1 MAEPTLRSLVDLVHG
16 WYPPGTAEGWDRVGL
31 VHGDLDQPVRRILL
45 AVDPAPAVAQEA
57 AEWGA
62 DLLLTHH
69 PLYLKGVHGFT
80 SQTPKG
86 RTSLTLARAGCALL
100 AAHTNADQAQGGVSE
115 AMADAL
121 GLREARPI
129 LPAPLPATPAAH
141 GGPFGKALLRA
152 GFEDFRVTEI
162 MNVVPEGE
170 GEHLWLEIEKTDW
183 NTEDVALWLAGG
195 VLVHDVLLGSVV
207 IVVSLL
213 ATRLLPAVARP
224 AAGAGLVVLGSLTL
238 LAVPFLGGFGRE
250 NAPDNPTLLDRD
262 YTAGYLV
269 LVATVIIVVVLPVLL
284 HSLRAR
290 REQR

>member
-1 MAEPTLRSLVDLVHG
+1 MSGGEPGRVS
-16 WYPPGTAEGWDRVGL
+16 PGRAVLGAAGGLLTAYGVW
-31 VHGDLDQPVRRILL
+31 
-45 AVDPAPAVAQEA
+45 
-57 AEWGA
+57 
-62 DLLLTHH
+62 LLL
-69 PLYLKGVHGFT
+69 
-80 SQTPKG
+80 SRQ
-86 RTSLTLARAGCALL
+86 
-100 AAHTNADQAQGGVSE
+100 D
-115 AMADAL
+115 
-121 GLREARPI
+121 
-129 LPAPLPATPAAH
+129 
-141 GGPFGKALLRA
+141 
-152 GFEDFRVTEI
+152 
-162 MNVVPEGE
+162 
-170 GEHLWLEIEKTDW
+170 LER
-183 NTEDVALWLAGG
+183 NLDVALWLAGG

>member
-1 MAEPTLRSLVDLVHG
+1 MSGGEPGRVSSGRAVLGAAGVLL
-16 WYPPGTAEGWDRVGL
+16 TAYGVW
-31 VHGDLDQPVRRILL
+31 
-45 AVDPAPAVAQEA
+45 
-57 AEWGA
+57 
-62 DLLLTHH
+62 LLL
-69 PLYLKGVHGFT
+69 
-80 SQTPKG
+80 SRQ
-86 RTSLTLARAGCALL
+86 
-100 AAHTNADQAQGGVSE
+100 D
-115 AMADAL
+115 
-121 GLREARPI
+121 
-129 LPAPLPATPAAH
+129 
-141 GGPFGKALLRA
+141 
-152 GFEDFRVTEI
+152 
-162 MNVVPEGE
+162 
-170 GEHLWLEIEKTDW
+170 LER
-183 NTEDVALWLAGG
+183 NLDVALWLAGG

>member
-1 MAEPTLRSLVDLVHG
+1 MSAGETGRVS
-16 WYPPGTAEGWDRVGL
+16 PGR
-31 VHGDLDQPVRRILL
+31 
-45 AVDPAPAVAQEA
+45 AVLGSA
-57 AEWGA
+57 
-62 DLLLTHH
+62 
-69 PLYLKGVHGFT
+69 GV
-80 SQTPKG
+80 
-86 RTSLTLARAGCALL
+86 LL
-100 AAHTNADQAQGGVSE
+100 AAYGAW
-115 AMADAL
+115 
-121 GLREARPI
+121 
-129 LPAPLPATPAAH
+129 
-141 GGPFGKALLRA
+141 LLLSRQ
-152 GFEDFRVTEI
+152 D
-162 MNVVPEGE
+162 
-170 GEHLWLEIEKTDW
+170 LER
-183 NTEDVALWLAGG
+183 NLDVALWLAGG

-224 AAGAGLVVLGSLTL
+224 AAGAGLVVLGSLTV

>member
-1 MAEPTLRSLVDLVHG
+1 MSGGEPGRVS
-16 WYPPGTAEGWDRVGL
+16 PGRAVLGAAGGLLTAYGVW
-31 VHGDLDQPVRRILL
+31 
-45 AVDPAPAVAQEA
+45 
-57 AEWGA
+57 
-62 DLLLTHH
+62 LLL
-69 PLYLKGVHGFT
+69 
-80 SQTPKG
+80 SRQ
-86 RTSLTLARAGCALL
+86 
-100 AAHTNADQAQGGVSE
+100 D
-115 AMADAL
+115 
-121 GLREARPI
+121 
-129 LPAPLPATPAAH
+129 
-141 GGPFGKALLRA
+141 
-152 GFEDFRVTEI
+152 
-162 MNVVPEGE
+162 
-170 GEHLWLEIEKTDW
+170 LER
-183 NTEDVALWLAGG
+183 NLDVALWLAGG

-224 AAGAGLVVLGSLTL
+224 AAGAGLVVLGSLTV

>member
-1 MAEPTLRSLVDLVHG
+1 MSGGEPGRVS
-16 WYPPGTAEGWDRVGL
+16 PGRAVLGAAGGLLTAYGVW
-31 VHGDLDQPVRRILL
+31 
-45 AVDPAPAVAQEA
+45 
-57 AEWGA
+57 
-62 DLLLTHH
+62 LLL
-69 PLYLKGVHGFT
+69 PR
-80 SQTPKG
+80 Q
-86 RTSLTLARAGCALL
+86 
-100 AAHTNADQAQGGVSE
+100 D
-115 AMADAL
+115 
-121 GLREARPI
+121 
-129 LPAPLPATPAAH
+129 
-141 GGPFGKALLRA
+141 
-152 GFEDFRVTEI
+152 
-162 MNVVPEGE
+162 
-170 GEHLWLEIEKTDW
+170 LER
-183 NTEDVALWLAGG
+183 NLDVALWLAGG

>member
-1 MAEPTLRSLVDLVHG
+1 MSGGEPGRVS
-16 WYPPGTAEGWDRVGL
+16 PGRAVLGAAGVLLTAYGVW
-31 VHGDLDQPVRRILL
+31 
-45 AVDPAPAVAQEA
+45 
-57 AEWGA
+57 
-62 DLLLTHH
+62 LLL
-69 PLYLKGVHGFT
+69 
-80 SQTPKG
+80 SRQ
-86 RTSLTLARAGCALL
+86 
-100 AAHTNADQAQGGVSE
+100 D
-115 AMADAL
+115 
-121 GLREARPI
+121 
-129 LPAPLPATPAAH
+129 
-141 GGPFGKALLRA
+141 
-152 GFEDFRVTEI
+152 
-162 MNVVPEGE
+162 
-170 GEHLWLEIEKTDW
+170 LER
-183 NTEDVALWLAGG
+183 NLDVALWLAGG

-213 ATRLLPAVARP
+213 APRLLPAVARP

>member
-1 MAEPTLRSLVDLVHG
+1 MSGGEPGRVS
-16 WYPPGTAEGWDRVGL
+16 PGRAVLGAAGVLLTAYGVW
-31 VHGDLDQPVRRILL
+31 
-45 AVDPAPAVAQEA
+45 
-57 AEWGA
+57 
-62 DLLLTHH
+62 LLL
-69 PLYLKGVHGFT
+69 
-80 SQTPKG
+80 SRQ
-86 RTSLTLARAGCALL
+86 
-100 AAHTNADQAQGGVSE
+100 D
-115 AMADAL
+115 
-121 GLREARPI
+121 
-129 LPAPLPATPAAH
+129 
-141 GGPFGKALLRA
+141 
-152 GFEDFRVTEI
+152 
-162 MNVVPEGE
+162 
-170 GEHLWLEIEKTDW
+170 LER
-183 NTEDVALWLAGG
+183 NLDVALWLAGG
-195 VLVHDVLLGSVV
+195 VLVHDGLLGSVV

>member
-1 MAEPTLRSLVDLVHG
+1 MSGGEPGRVS
-16 WYPPGTAEGWDRVGL
+16 PGRAVLGAAGGLLTAYGVW
-31 VHGDLDQPVRRILL
+31 
-45 AVDPAPAVAQEA
+45 
-57 AEWGA
+57 
-62 DLLLTHH
+62 LLL
-69 PLYLKGVHGFT
+69 
-80 SQTPKG
+80 SRQ
-86 RTSLTLARAGCALL
+86 
-100 AAHTNADQAQGGVSE
+100 D
-115 AMADAL
+115 
-121 GLREARPI
+121 RERN
-129 LPAPLPATPAAH
+129 L
-141 GGPFGKALLRA
+141 
-152 GFEDFRVTEI
+152 
-162 MNVVPEGE
+162 
-170 GEHLWLEIEKTDW
+170 
-183 NTEDVALWLAGG
+183 DVALWLAGG

>member
-1 MAEPTLRSLVDLVHG
+1 MSGGEPGRVS
-16 WYPPGTAEGWDRVGL
+16 PGRAVLGAAGVLLTAYGVW
-31 VHGDLDQPVRRILL
+31 
-45 AVDPAPAVAQEA
+45 
-57 AEWGA
+57 
-62 DLLLTHH
+62 LLL
-69 PLYLKGVHGFT
+69 
-80 SQTPKG
+80 SRQ
-86 RTSLTLARAGCALL
+86 
-100 AAHTNADQAQGGVSE
+100 D
-115 AMADAL
+115 
-121 GLREARPI
+121 
-129 LPAPLPATPAAH
+129 
-141 GGPFGKALLRA
+141 
-152 GFEDFRVTEI
+152 
-162 MNVVPEGE
+162 
-170 GEHLWLEIEKTDW
+170 LER
-183 NTEDVALWLAGG
+183 NLDVALWLAGG

>member
-1 MAEPTLRSLVDLVHG
+1 MSGGEPGRVS
-16 WYPPGTAEGWDRVGL
+16 PGRAVLGAAGGLLTAYGVW
-31 VHGDLDQPVRRILL
+31 
-45 AVDPAPAVAQEA
+45 
-57 AEWGA
+57 
-62 DLLLTHH
+62 LLL
-69 PLYLKGVHGFT
+69 
-80 SQTPKG
+80 SRQ
-86 RTSLTLARAGCALL
+86 
-100 AAHTNADQAQGGVSE
+100 D
-115 AMADAL
+115 
-121 GLREARPI
+121 
-129 LPAPLPATPAAH
+129 
-141 GGPFGKALLRA
+141 
-152 GFEDFRVTEI
+152 
-162 MNVVPEGE
+162 
-170 GEHLWLEIEKTDW
+170 LER
-183 NTEDVALWLAGG
+183 NLDVALWLAGG

-290 REQR
+290 RDQR